1 MVTDEQVRRLLE
13 MDARGMDKETAAA
26 RAGMCPK
33 TARKYRRA
41 GKLPSETKKPHT
53 WRTRRDPF
61 KEQWPGVREQ
71 LELNPGLYATTLFEH
86 LQRMHPGK
94 FQDGQLRTFQR
105 RVRHW
110 RATEG
115 PPREVFFSQVHEP
128 GRLCASDFTDCG
140 ALGVTIVGRPFE
152 HKLYHFTLTYSNW
165 EWARVCFSE
174 TLEALSEGL
183 QEALWKLGGVPQA
196 HRTDQLSSAVN
207 VLSEKKRFTERY
219 GALISH
225 YGLEGQKTNPAS
237 PHENG
242 DVEKRHD
249 LLKRR
254 IDQALMLRGSRDFES
269 RESYEEFLC
278 GLLEQLNRGRSERL
292 AREREVLGR
301 LPTRRLPAFKEVRG
315 VRVSKGSLIRVDRN
329 RYSVPSRLIGQ
340 KVDVRVRAERLDIY
354 YGRQKLAEVP
364 RLSGRGKVRID
375 YRHVIDW
382 LVRKPGALE
391 GYRYREE
398 LFPTSRFR
406 MAYDELKARYG
417 RGGAGRYARIL
428 ELAARQSESGVDRAL
443 RELLGGEGRV
453 SVEAVERHLEIAGR
467 PESPPPVRVEAP
479 DLAAFDRLLSGEE
492 AGR

>member
-1 MVTDEQVRRLLE
+1 MVTDEQVRRLFE
-13 MDARGMDKETAAA
+13 MDARGISKETAAA

-33 TARKYRRA
+33 TARKYRQA
-41 GKLPSETKKPHT
+41 GKLPGEMKKPRT
-53 WRTRRDPF
+53 WRTWKDAF
-61 KEQWPGVREQ
+61 EEVWPWCREQ
-71 LELNPGLYATTLFEH
+71 LELNPGLYATTLFDH

-115 PPREVFFSQVHEP
+115 PPREVFFSQMHEP
-128 GRLCASDFTDCG
+128 GRLCESDFTDCS
-140 ALGVTIVGRPFE
+140 ALGVTIAGRPFA

-174 TLEALSEGL
+174 SLESLSEGL
-183 QEALWKLGGVPQA
+183 QEALWKLGWVPQA
-196 HRTDQLSSAVN
+196 HRTDQMSSAVN
-207 VLSEKKRFTERY
+207 VLSEKKRFTRRY
-219 GALISH
+219 GALMDH
-225 YGLEGQKTNPAS
+225 YGLEGEKTNRRS

-242 DVEKRHD
+242 DVEKRHH
-249 LLKRR
+249 LLKRQL
-254 IDQALMLRGSRDFES
+254 DQALMLRGSRDFES
-269 RESYEEFLC
+269 RKRYEEFLC
-278 GLLEQLNRGRSERL
+278 EVLEQLNRGRSERL
-292 AREREVLGR
+292 AREQQALGR
-301 LPTRRLPAFKEVRG
+301 LPTRRLPSFKEVRG
-315 VRVSKGSLIRVDRN
+315 VRVSKGSLIRVERN

-382 LVRKPGALE
+382 LVRKSGALE
-391 GYRYREE
+391 RYRYREE

-406 MAYDELKARYG
+406 MAYDDLKARYG
-417 RGGAGRYARIL
+417 GGGAARYARIL
-428 ELAARQSESGVDRAL
+428 ELAAKQSESGVDRAL
-443 RELLGGEGRV
+443 RELLQGEGRV
-453 SVEAVERHLEIAGR
+453 SVEAVQKHLEIADR
-467 PESPPPVRVEAP
+467 PEAPPRVTVEAP
-479 DLAAFDRLLSGEE
+479 DLTAFDRLLSGKE